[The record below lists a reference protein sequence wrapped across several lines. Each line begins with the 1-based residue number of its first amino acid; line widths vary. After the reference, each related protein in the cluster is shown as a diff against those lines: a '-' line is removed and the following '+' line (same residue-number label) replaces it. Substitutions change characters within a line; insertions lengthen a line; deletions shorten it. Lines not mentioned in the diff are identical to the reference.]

1 MKLINLSED
10 ELVKKACQ
18 RGEGTLT
25 KDGALSV
32 TTGKYTGRN
41 PEAKAIVYDDIT
53 SDWVDWK
60 INKQIS
66 HKDFLL
72 ELSKIK
78 SYFHHD
84 LDEYYVQA
92 LYANHDLGSRLNLEV
107 YTSTAWQSH
116 YARNMFNVPK
126 ANLPTVDPDWILFC
140 APEYSDTPQV
150 LISFT
155 DKAIVITGTHYAGEI
170 KKSIFTVLNFLL
182 PLKGI
187 LPMHCAVNT
196 NTVDTSPT
204 IFFGLSGTGK
214 TTLSSDISRVL
225 IGDDEHCW
233 GEKGLYNFEGGCY
246 AKTYNLSKVDEPDI
260 WSACHKKYTILE
272 NVVLNKD
279 LSPDFFDSRYTEN
292 SRASYPINH
301 IANADP
307 IGSCQHPVNIIML
320 TCDAFGVLPPVA
332 RLNQNDAI
340 KHFLLGYT
348 AKVAGTEE
356 GITKP
361 IVTFSHCYGSPFMPH
376 RPSVYAN
383 LLLEKI
389 KSHKANCWLIN
400 TGWSGGAYG
409 IGQRMPID
417 VTRQIIKS
425 IHDGSILSS
434 KFFQHKYTKLSIP
447 ESLSL
452 IDTDILHP
460 ERSWSNLLDYNL
472 NAKRLLKI
480 FDSQYKKMKRPG

>member
-1 MKLINLSED
+1 MLINLSES
-10 ELVKKACQ
+10 ELVEKAC
-18 RGEGTLT
+18 RNGEGQLT
-25 KDGALSV
+25 KDGVLSV
-32 TTGKYTGRN
+32 TTGKYTGRH
-41 PEAKAIVYDDIT
+41 PGAKAIVDDEIT
-53 SDWVDWK
+53 HEWIDWDS
-60 INKQIS
+60 NKRLS
-66 HKDFLL
+66 HKDFLS

-78 SYFHHD
+78 AYFYD
-84 LDEYYVQA
+84 ELDEYYVQT
-92 LYANHDLGSRLNLEV
+92 LYANHDPSSRLNLKV

-126 ANLPTVDPDWILFC
+126 ESLASIEAPRWTLFC
-140 APEYSDTPQV
+140 APEYSNTPQV

-155 DKAIVITGTHYAGEI
+155 DETVIITGTHYAGEI

-196 NTVDTSPT
+196 NTVDTSSA

-214 TTLSSDISRVL
+214 TTLSSDTSRVL

-246 AKTYNLSKVDEPDI
+246 AKTYNLSMTHEPDI
-260 WSACHKKYTILE
+260 WSACHKKYAILE

-279 LSPDFFDSRYTEN
+279 LNPDFFDSRYTEN
-292 SRASYPINH
+292 SRASYPIKH
-301 IANADP
+301 IANSDP

-320 TCDAFGVLPPVA
+320 TCDAFGILPPVA

-361 IVTFSHCYGSPFMPH
+361 VETFSHCYGSPFMPH
-376 RPSVYAN
+376 KPSVYAN

-389 KSHKANCWLIN
+389 KTHKAHCWLVN
-400 TGWSGGAYG
+400 TGWSGGPYG
-409 IGQRMPID
+409 IGRRMPID

-425 IHDGSILSS
+425 IHDGSILDS
-434 KFFQHKYTKLSIP
+434 KFFQHKYTKLTIP
-447 ESLSL
+447 EFLKS
-452 IDTDILHP
+452 IDTNILHP
-460 ERSWSNLLDYNL
+460 ERTWSNLSDYKL
-472 NAKRLLKI
+472 SAKSLLKK
-480 FDSQYKKMKRPG
+480 FDGQYEKMKCPV